1 MTRHHLRLAFKK
13 WSRTFHIY
21 LSLLGLITVLFF
33 TITGFVLNHDKWF
46 DLDISRQED
55 LKGTLPL
62 EMLREPDK
70 LAVVE
75 KLRAE
80 FRAGGTLASFDVQG
94 DQLQLVFKA
103 PGHRTDAT
111 INRTSGQAEIH
122 REIYGLMARLGDLH
136 RGTNAGPG
144 WRLLMDI
151 TCLLIFFSSATGI
164 TLWLLVPKWRAWG
177 IAALVV
183 SALVCGAIYLALVP

>member
-1 MTRHHLRLAFKK
+1 MTRHRLRLAFKK

-33 TITGFVLNHDKWF
+33 AITGFVLNHDTWF
-46 DLDISRQED
+46 NLDASRAETIEGTFPIS
-55 LKGTLPL
+55 
-62 EMLREPDK
+62 MMREPDR

-94 DQLQLVFKA
+94 DQVQLVFKA

-111 INRTSGQAEIH
+111 INRETGHAEIH
-122 REIYGLMARLGDLH
+122 REIFGLMARLGDLH
-136 RGTNAGPG
+136 RGTNAGAG

-151 TCLLIFFSSATGI
+151 TCLLIFISSATGI
-164 TLWLLVPKWRAWG
+164 MLWLMVPKWRAWG
-177 IAALVV
+177 IAALIV
-183 SALVCGAIYLALVP
+183 SGLVCGVIYLALVP